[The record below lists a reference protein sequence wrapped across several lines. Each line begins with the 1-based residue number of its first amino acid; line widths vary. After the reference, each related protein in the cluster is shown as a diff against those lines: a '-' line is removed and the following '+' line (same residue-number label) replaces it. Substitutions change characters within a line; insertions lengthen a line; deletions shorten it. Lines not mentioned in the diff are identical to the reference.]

1 MKNSLSVIILISI
14 ISFCVQSCS
23 KESIESPKTTSLEI
37 TLRDDLG
44 NLIQGATVKLYPSET
59 DYKNQTNSLSVKTSN
74 ASGVVTFDNL
84 TSIKYYFSAD
94 KDCLSNAF
102 GGVATASSLVLN
114 QKNNSVCVLG
124 KTGTL
129 KFTNLS
135 SNPYDIYINGTL
147 TIQNMPGGAIRQYL
161 APAANYSIR
170 VLQKSGYILFPT
182 DKTYTGSLTC
192 GLTLT
197 TTFP

>member
-1 MKNSLSVIILISI
+1 MKNSSFGIILFLFLSL
-14 ISFCVQSCS
+14 FFQSCS
-23 KESIESPKTTSLEI
+23 KESVDSPKTTSLEI

-44 NLIQGATVKLYPSET
+44 NTIPSAIVKLYPSET
-59 DYKNQTNSLSVKTSN
+59 DYKNETNSLSVKYSN

-84 TSIKYYFSAD
+84 TSMKYYFSAD

-102 GGVATASSLVLN
+102 GGIATASSLISN
-114 QKNNSVCVLG
+114 QKNVSVCVLG

-135 SNPYDIYINGTL
+135 SNPYDVYINGTL
-147 TIQNMPGGAIRQYL
+147 TIQNMPGGAVRQYL

-170 VLQKSGYILFPT
+170 VLQKSGYILYPT
-182 DKTYTGSLTC
+182 DKTYTGAVTC

-197 TTFP
+197 TIFP